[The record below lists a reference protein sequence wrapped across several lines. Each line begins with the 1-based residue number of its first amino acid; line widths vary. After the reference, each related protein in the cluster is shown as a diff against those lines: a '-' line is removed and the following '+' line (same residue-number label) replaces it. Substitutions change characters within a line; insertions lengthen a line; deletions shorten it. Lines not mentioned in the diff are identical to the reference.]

1 MTGERSVGGII
12 REVYQAH
19 LSEQL
24 VFPKNLYV
32 ISTRVAH
39 RGINKIPELILFN

>member
-24 VFPKNLYV
+24 VLV

-39 RGINKIPELILFN
+39 RGINKIPELLLFN